1 MVTLRW
7 HAVACGRP
15 PGWPIA
21 ECGTQCAEDAQITG
35 DGTTALNTR
44 SVGMELYCTCGYPI
58 WVSAKWDGQDFHL
71 LLHDGHA
78 GRHGMPLSRCPRC
91 LRRLDVSELDR
102 LPPMSSFPR
111 WPFDG
116 ERTG

>member
-1 MVTLRW
+1 MRGRTSIGRRHALVKPYACRFIHRGRTHLCLPRRLSRRADTRQGDRTMVTLRW

-58 WVSAKWDGQDFHL
+58 W
-71 LLHDGHA
+71 
-78 GRHGMPLSRCPRC
+78 
-91 LRRLDVSELDR
+91 
-102 LPPMSSFPR
+102 
-111 WPFDG
+111 
-116 ERTG
+116 

>member
-1 MVTLRW
+1 M
-7 HAVACGRP
+7 AGGRP